1 MKKFS
6 FTPTPEPLS
15 VLQGGLSDT
24 SRGPGRPRKAT
35 DIVAQEKV
43 ADIEKIRGLGID
55 FAKNQMTNAVEY
67 VGSDGRTQVLEGDR
81 LSWLGSD
88 LAVRFSVSLPDI
100 RLKPAVQFLAN
111 ENSYD
116 PRQQFLERCAEEHEP
131 SDDIHSLAT
140 IYFGND
146 SEIANL
152 ALKRMMIGAVARA
165 YDHGCSMSWLPI
177 LIGKQGAGKS
187 CWTKS
192 LVPRE
197 MFVELSSD
205 LHTLIKEPYRLH
217 QGWVLELPEIDQLFK
232 PQHAE
237 SLKNLITLQIDE
249 IRRPYELPTK
259 ARRGFVFIGTSN
271 QPELLVDSTGNRRFV
286 PIRIADG
293 FEIPW
298 RQLQEK
304 RGGLWSAAVQL
315 YKQGEPWE
323 YSTGQLAQLATYQD
337 AFLERDAWFGSIEAY
352 VADKEFPNTSE
363 ILANAIEI
371 DVAHTNNGHQRRCG
385 RVMRS
390 LGFEQSVRKING
402 KSKRVWVRTKKAAEL
417 KENLSDF

>member
-1 MKKFS
+1 MTR
-6 FTPTPEPLS
+6 FTFQPTPEPLKL
-15 VLQGGLSDT
+15 LQGGVT
-24 SRGPGRPRKAT
+24 SAGPGRPRKST
-35 DIVAQEKV
+35 DTVAQEKIE
-43 ADIEKIRGLGID
+43 DIEKIQALGLD
-55 FAKNQMTNAVEY
+55 FSKNLMTGQVEFK
-67 VGSDGRTQVLEGDR
+67 GKSGRTDVLEGDK
-81 LSWLGSD
+81 LTYLGSE
-88 LAVRFSVSLPDI
+88 LAVRYGQSLPDI
-100 RLKPAVQFLAN
+100 RLKPAVTYLAN
-111 ENSYD
+111 ENAFD
-116 PRQQFLERCAEEHEP
+116 PRIQFLERCVEEHEP
-131 SDDIHSLAT
+131 SDDIHRLAS

-146 SEIANL
+146 SDIANL

-177 LIGKQGAGKS
+177 LIGAQGAGKS
-187 CWTKS
+187 GWAKS

-249 IRRPYELPTK
+249 IRRPYELPAK

-293 FEIPW
+293 HEVPW
-298 RQLQEK
+298 RELRDK
-304 RGGLWSAAVQL
+304 RGGLWAAAVQL

-352 VADKEFPNTSE
+352 VADKEFPATAE

-371 DVAHTNNGHQRRCG
+371 DVCHTNNGHQRRCG

-390 LGFEQSVRKING
+390 LGFEQSVRKVNG
-402 KSKRVWVRTKKAAEL
+402 KSKRVWVRTQKAVDL